1 MKEKEIDLAVVGSG
15 PAGLS
20 AAIEAAKYGASVE
33 IIDENALPGGQ
44 LFKQIHKFFGSK
56 EHYAGVRGY
65 DIGRKLL
72 DEAENLK
79 VNIRL
84 NTIAFGVFNKNKI
97 GLFDQ
102 RSILVSKPKKIIVAT
117 GASENPL
124 AFPGWSLPGVMGAGA
139 VQTMINIHRVLP
151 GRKVLM
157 VGAGNVGLIVSYQ
170 LLQTGADVV
179 AIVEAMP
186 KIGGYFVHAAKV
198 LRIGVPILT
207 SHTIIEAKGDKEVE
221 SATIA
226 ALDQNLNPIKGSEK
240 ELEVD
245 LICIAVGLR
254 PEADLCRML
263 NCKFT
268 YIPFLGGHVPIHNG
282 DMETTTPGVY
292 VAGDVSGIEEA
303 SVAMEEG
310 RIAGI
315 SAAESL
321 GYISSEEAEKEK
333 IKCKERLKAFRIGPF
348 GSPRQEGKD
357 KIFEEYKRRVKN
369 VK

>member
-79 VNIRL
+79 VDIRL

-102 RSILVSKPKKIIVAT
+102 KSILVSKPKKIIIAT

-124 AFPGWSLPGVMGAGA
+124 AFPGWTLPGVMGAGA

-170 LLQTGADVV
+170 LLQAGADVV

-245 LICIAVGLR
+245 LICIAIGLR

-263 NCKFT
+263 NCEFT
-268 YIPFLGGHVPIHNG
+268 YIPFLGGHVPIHNE

-333 IKCKERLKAFRIGPF
+333 MKCKERLKAFRIGPF
-348 GSPRQEGKD
+348 GSPRQEGKN